1 MKPIKFNFE
10 NSNDY
15 YIREAFKVLRTN
27 IQFCGADIKVIA
39 LTSCESNEGKTFVC
53 IELARA
59 MAEGG
64 HKVLFI
70 DTDMRKS
77 VIASRYTEET
87 GFVGL
92 SHYLSGMAGRD
103 EVIYT
108 VENGGFDLIFAGI
121 FPPNPVELLGSNCF
135 RQLLEEEKENYDY
148 ILIDTPPVGM
158 VIDGAVVSA
167 CCDSAIIVVSA
178 GVISYR
184 FVQQVKQQI
193 EKSGCH
199 VLGVVLNHVH
209 KLNGAYSKKY
219 YGNYKGYGY
228 YATQPEKKK
237 KKNTRPQQTI
247 IAAND
252 NK

>member
-39 LTSCESNEGKTFVC
+39 LTSCASNEGKTSVC

-121 FPPNPVELLGSNCF
+121 FPPNPVEPLGSNGF
-135 RQLLEEEKENYDY
+135 RQLLEEEKKTRITFNRHAA
-148 ILIDTPPVGM
+148 VGM

-199 VLGVVLNHVH
+199 VLGVVLNNVH

-237 KKNTRPQQTI
+237 KTKHKA
-247 IAAND
+247 AAND
-252 NK
+252 NSSKR